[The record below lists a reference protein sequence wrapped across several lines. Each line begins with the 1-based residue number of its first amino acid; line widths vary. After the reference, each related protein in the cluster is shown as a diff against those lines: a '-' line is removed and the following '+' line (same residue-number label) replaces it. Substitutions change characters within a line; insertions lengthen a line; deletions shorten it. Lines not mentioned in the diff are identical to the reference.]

1 VLPGECYDRG
11 TVSGKIF
18 AMNKTFKAI
27 WFAGG
32 GLLATWLAVTPNSTV
47 PTPSNIAPI
56 VSNNVRETGSD
67 DLRMQEARLRQHA
80 VPVPLN
86 DSTRNP
92 FEFGR
97 PSKSPTGHGKRS
109 SPAAVPP
116 QTVSQPVLTLVG
128 VGERR
133 ALLGA
138 TRTAVISGDGQLY
151 VVKAGDMVAGRYR
164 VDNIDS
170 DAVTLRDQS
179 GVQMRLSLRR

>member
-1 VLPGECYDRG
+1 MLRSGCYDHD

-32 GLLATWLAVTPNSTV
+32 GLLATWLAVTPNSTL
-47 PTPSNIAPI
+47 PAPSNLAPI
-56 VSNNVRETGSD
+56 VSSGVRAADSD
-67 DLRMQEARLRQHA
+67 DLRTQEARLRRRA
-80 VPVPLN
+80 ASVPFN

-97 PSKSPTGHGKRS
+97 VSKSQPIHGRRS
-109 SPAAVPP
+109 VPAVAP

-151 VVKAGDMVAGRYR
+151 VVKTGDWVGGRYR
-164 VDNIDS
+164 VENIDS

-179 GVQMRLSLRR
+179 GVQMRLSLRK